1 LGKAGLPRLG
11 NSVRDAETDESKLA
25 YGCQNIGKETLYKRG
40 RIWVAN
46 SAANT
51 DLAKDKAKIKE
62 LERFTDDYFKLVAD
76 NNTEENAI
84 LACQQEGEEL
94 LVNFRGQTYYIK

>member
-1 LGKAGLPRLG
+1 MPRLG
-11 NSVRDAETDESKLA
+11 NSIRDAETDETSLA

-40 RIWVAN
+40 KIWVAN
-46 SAANT
+46 SAKDT
-51 DLAKDKAKIKE
+51 DLVKDKAKIKE
-62 LERFTDDYFKLVAD
+62 FARFSDEYFKLVAE

-84 LACQQEGEEL
+84 LAAQQDGEEL